1 MADLVN
7 NTKSENH
14 HYLPKFYLNGFVD
27 EGEKLHYYRKQYNTY
42 KDVSPAGI
50 YYQKGLNNIDLG
62 AYGFIDLETDFFKE
76 KDNRYA
82 KAFADMRDKYAY
94 DINVMPVQ
102 TKADIV
108 EFVLGLYWRVPN
120 GLNHVSELIENEG
133 LLTGELQ
140 LYNSET
146 NKYCK
151 DEDVSQIISDIKS
164 KVENQ
169 KAFMTVFYEENVRKH
184 DWSKIHEKFLIW
196 KTNKPMLI
204 GDIPYVPIKSECKRG
219 KILEEFVIPLDRN
232 HLLIY
237 ALEKPNYLE
246 AHLYQTIVLSI
257 IDGASE
263 KIVCNDLE
271 YLKNEMNFARN
282 RIERLKLLSN
292 IKNVSQLLAP
302 FMKDLCA
309 KFPTYEDLAAW
320 HKLHDYENAGNDFF
334 AQHGL

>member
-1 MADLVN
+1 MSL
-7 NTKSENH
+7 NH
-14 HYLPKFYLNGFVD
+14 HYLPQFYLNGFLD
-27 EGEKLHYYRKQYNTY
+27 EGEKLHYCRKQYDSY
-42 KDVSPAGI
+42 KDVYPAGI

-62 AYGFIDLETDFFKE
+62 SYGFIDMETDFFQE

-82 KAFADMRDKYAY
+82 QAFSDMRDKYAY
-94 DINVMPVQ
+94 DIDIMPAQ

-108 EFVLGLYWRVPN
+108 EFVLGLYWRVPD
-120 GLNHVSELIENEG
+120 GLKHVSELIENEG

-146 NKYCK
+146 NEYCK
-151 DEDVSQIISDIKS
+151 DEDVPQIVSDIKS

-169 KAFMTVFYEENVRKH
+169 KAFMPIFYEENVHKH
-184 DWSKIHEKFLIW
+184 DWSKIQEKFLIW
-196 KTNKPMLI
+196 KTDKPMLI

-219 KILEEFVIPLDRN
+219 KILEEFVFPLDKK

-237 ALEKPNYLE
+237 ALDKPNYLE
-246 AHLYQTIVLSI
+246 AHLYHIIVLSI
-257 IDGASE
+257 IDGASK

-271 YLKNEMNFARN
+271 YLKNEMKFARN

-302 FMKDLCA
+302 FMKELCV
-309 KFPTYEDLAAW
+309 KFPTYEEFVTW
-320 HKLHDYENAGNDFF
+320 HTSHHFENEGEDFF
-334 AQHGL
+334 AQFGL